1 MADWWARLGCR
12 VVGHRWIMRQYHDG
26 RTHEF
31 RVCQRCGRITDDSVG
46 PPRPPRHALAA
57 VLPRLHRRPG

>member
-1 MADWWARLGCR
+1 MADWLARLVCR
-12 VVGHRWIMRQYHDG
+12 VVGHQWITRQYHDK

-31 RVCQRCGRITDDSVG
+31 RVCQRCGRINDDPVG
-46 PPRPPRHALAA
+46 HARPRRHA

>member
-1 MADWWARLGCR
+1 MADWLARLGCR

-31 RVCQRCGRITDDSVG
+31 RVCQRCGRITDDPVG
-46 PPRPPRHALAA
+46 HPRPRRHALAA